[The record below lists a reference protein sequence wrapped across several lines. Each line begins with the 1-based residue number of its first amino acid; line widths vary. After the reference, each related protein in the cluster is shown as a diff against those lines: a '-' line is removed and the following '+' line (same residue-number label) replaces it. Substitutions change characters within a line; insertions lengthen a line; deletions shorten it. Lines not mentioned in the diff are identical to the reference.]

1 MKHWKVTSVL
11 VQIFCIWAKKPPA
24 ARASRMHYYSFN
36 DPNIPLASCAFQL
49 VFFGPSLKYGP
60 SSPHSHCQHPPPW
73 ISEACRAEQICK
85 YSPQGS
91 HEGAV
96 VLLSIALPFLSGPDF
111 VNQKGEQS
119 KKRRT
124 YPGET
129 GCSAAKPTTANTGFL
144 LNCNPVC
151 SERGRIKKPKN

>member
-1 MKHWKVTSVL
+1 MTQTFHWHPVL
-11 VQIFCIWAKKPPA
+11 FSWFSLDLALSMAPPHPIPT
-24 ARASRMHYYSFN
+24 AST
-36 DPNIPLASCAFQL
+36 
-49 VFFGPSLKYGP
+49 
-60 SSPHSHCQHPPPW
+60 PPW

-129 GCSAAKPTTANTGFL
+129 GCPAAKPTTINTGFL
-144 LNCNPVC
+144 LNCNPIC
-151 SERGRIKKPKN
+151 SERGKKTKTTFDWKKKSFVNSDCHLKEKGC

>member
-111 VNQKGEQS
+111 GSEGRAKQEEKNVSWGNGLPSCKADNYKHWFPS
-119 KKRRT
+119 K
-124 YPGET
+124 
-129 GCSAAKPTTANTGFL
+129 L
-144 LNCNPVC
+144 
-151 SERGRIKKPKN
+151 